1 MGKNIATKKY
11 HDLLNNILTNGYEY
25 DDPNRKDVTRKELFC
40 QMLQFDLSESLPFIT
55 SKPIWLRGIWKE
67 LQWMLS
73 GQTNIKYLQKAG
85 VHVWD
90 KDAYN
95 YAQRMGQKFD
105 FETFLFHIKN
115 NTPHRQKGYELGDI
129 GPSYGAQLR
138 GTIPGLT
145 VDQVE
150 LVLKKLMDPK
160 TKYASDL
167 LVSVWNPVMVDQ
179 VALKPCHHEFQFN
192 VRTVD
197 GDDYLDLQFSMRS
210 SDAFLGLPWNI
221 AYYTYLLL
229 LFSEICGF
237 KAGVLTYFG
246 KKVHLYNNQFDAA
259 LKQIKTDISEYN
271 EPAFIMSNHTLK
283 QDIFLYKEGM
293 ITLSDLILNTEH
305 TDLLHTG
312 YNFNKEDFAVE
323 MLAYSK

>member
-1 MGKNIATKKY
+1 MGRNIATEKY
-11 HDLLNNILTNGYEY
+11 HTLLTNILTNGYEY
-25 DDPNRKDVTRKELFC
+25 DDPNRKGVTRKELFC
-40 QMLQFDLSESLPFIT
+40 KMLQFNLQESLPFIT
-55 SKPIWLRGIWKE
+55 SKPIWRRGIWKE

-73 GQTNIKYLQKAG
+73 GQTNIKYLNKAG

-95 YAQRMGQKFD
+95 YALRMGQNLD
-105 FETFLFHIKN
+105 YDTFMFHIKN
-115 NTPHRQKGYELGDI
+115 NTPVRQRDYALGDI

-150 LVLKKLMDPK
+150 IVLKKLMDPK

-167 LVSVWNPVMVDQ
+167 LVSVWNPIMVDQ

-192 VRTVD
+192 VRTID
-197 GDDYLDLQFSMRS
+197 GVDYLDLQFSMRS

-229 LFSEICGF
+229 LFSEICGYR
-237 KAGVLTYFG
+237 AGILTYFG
-246 KKVHLYNNQFDAA
+246 KKVHLYNNQFTAA
-259 LKQIKTDISEYN
+259 SRQVFSNISEFT
-271 EPAFIMSNHTLK
+271 EPMFIQSSDMLK
-283 QDIFLYKEGM
+283 ENINLYRDGS
-293 ITLSDLILNTEH
+293 ITFTDLILSTEH
-305 TDLLHTG
+305 TDLTHST
-312 YNFNKEDFAVE
+312 YHFSKEDYEVE